1 MEKHEIREHRIIR
14 ELPRDKNCFVCGVKA
29 ADGLRMKIYATD
41 DGYAIGL
48 CRTEAAHQ
56 GFPGVA
62 HGGIVSAC
70 LDEVL
75 WFSTRLCENAP
86 PAMTVELNIHF
97 LAKTP
102 TESNLRVAA
111 KLVRTEGRHLYSK
124 GFILLEDGT
133 VAAEAEGHF
142 LALRPE
148 DAAVTHGIY
157 TLVDGDDLPETVWF

>member
-48 CRTEAAHQ
+48 CSTEAAHQ
-56 GFPGVA
+56 GFPGVV

-75 WFSTRLCENAP
+75 WFSTRLEENFL
-86 PAMTVELNIHF
+86 PAMTLELNVRF
-97 LAKTP
+97 LEKISVDSP
-102 TESNLRVAA
+102 LRVAA
-111 KLVRTEGRHLYSK
+111 KVFRTEGRHLYSK

-142 LALRPE
+142 LTLRPE
-148 DAAVTHGIY
+148 DAAITHGIY
-157 TLVDGDDLPETVWF
+157 TLVDGDDLPKTVWF